1 MASWRRITSIAGL
14 AAGASVAAVAGGVLA
29 AEKVAVGRLRLRPD
43 PEADEPLGQLRG
55 RALTVLADDGVPLHA
70 EIDGRDD
77 ALVTVVFCHGY
88 ALNQDVWHYQR
99 SALADVARLVLWD
112 HRGHGRSGRS
122 AAEPVSVSQLGA
134 DLRAVLA
141 AAVPGDGPVVLVGH
155 SMGGMAIMALARQ
168 HPELF
173 GTKVAGAVLIATTA
187 SGVDPVVWLPA
198 PLRPIARQAAT
209 PVLRGVSEGW
219 RASAVERAWN
229 AAGDL
234 AFLSTRFGA
243 FGDGPVS
250 PAVVDFLERTIRA
263 TPIGVIADFY
273 PALLKH
279 DERAALPVLA
289 RVPVI
294 VVAAEQDRV
303 VPLRQGKRLAE
314 GIAGSELIVV
324 PGAGHG
330 VILEQPE
337 VISDAIGGLVE
348 RVAAGAAFSEIRVDT
363 AAQMRD
369 LGQRLAALLHPGD
382 LVVLTGPLG
391 AGKTTLV
398 QGIGLGLGVRGPVT
412 SPTFV
417 IARVH
422 PNTGDGPPL
431 VHADAYRLG
440 SRAEVDDLD
449 LDADLDSSVTAVE
462 WGEGLV
468 EDLAQDRL
476 HIEIAMEHPVGDGP
490 AEAPAAEP
498 RIVRLSGKGK
508 RWEATAEST
517 ILALSSGLEAL

>member
-1 MASWRRITSIAGL
+1 
-14 AAGASVAAVAGGVLA
+14 
-29 AEKVAVGRLRLRPD
+29 
-43 PEADEPLGQLRG
+43 
-55 RALTVLADDGVPLHA
+55 
-70 EIDGRDD
+70 
-77 ALVTVVFCHGY
+77 
-88 ALNQDVWHYQR
+88 
-99 SALADVARLVLWD
+99 
-112 HRGHGRSGRS
+112 
-122 AAEPVSVSQLGA
+122 
-134 DLRAVLA
+134 
-141 AAVPGDGPVVLVGH
+141 
-155 SMGGMAIMALARQ
+155 MGGMAIMALARQ

-187 SGVDPVVWLPA
+187 GGVDPVVWLPA

-209 PVLRGVSEGW
+209 SVLRGVSDGW
-219 RASAVERAWN
+219 RASVVERARD

-250 PAVVDFLERTIRA
+250 PAVVDFLEHTIRA
-263 TPIGVIADFY
+263 TPIGVVADFY

-279 DERAALPVLA
+279 DERAALPALA

-303 VPLRQGKRLAE
+303 VSLRQGEQLAA
-314 GIAGSELIVV
+314 GIPGSELIVV

-337 VISDAIGGLVE
+337 VVSDAIERLVE

-363 AAQMRD
+363 AAEMRD
-369 LGQRLAALLHPGD
+369 LGRRLAALLRPGD

-398 QGIGLGLGVRGPVT
+398 QGIGLGLCVRGPVT

-476 HIEIAMEHPVGDGP
+476 HIEITMEHPVGDGP
-490 AEAPAAEP
+490 AEP
-498 RIVRLSGKGK
+498 RIVRLTGKGQ
-508 RWEATAEST
+508 RWEATAESM
-517 ILALSSGLEAL
+517 ILALSGRLEAL